1 MTAVG
6 RKSFEIY
13 VEEMK
18 KMVRLIDKIEKV

>member
-18 KMVRLIDKIEKV
+18 KMVRLIDKIEKI